1 MLEDYTFKY
10 IDKLFSKSI
19 DKEELNIDEFFTMF
33 SQINKKTNNKYI
45 LEEKES
51 TKINIFKKNPYIPQS
66 FKNTIRS
73 FHKNYSY
80 RVNFPN
86 FSVDLNIHCKN
97 ENIDELLYHI
107 LEILRFM
114 MSIEDNKR
122 SFSLHIYLTDYKK
135 SLSRGIYTPEGVNS
149 GSTDRNDSIIIWR
162 KEDILKVLIHE
173 LIHLLGFDN
182 VEDTDDIINHY
193 NDKYNLGNKKLKVY
207 EAYTEIWAL
216 LIHSYYLALV
226 TQKSLTT
233 KISVKELFFDYI
245 LIEKH
250 WCNELGGK
258 LLDFFKEGEDVDKR
272 TNTTSYY
279 IIKTEILN
287 DLKGFLDLCKNQ
299 KLSMRMNNN
308 KRFLNYLKNLS
319 KIKKI
324 KSSQKRLSST
334 MIINSLKIKY

>member
-10 IDKLFSKSI
+10 IDKLFYRGI
-19 DKEELNIDEFFTMF
+19 DREGLHIDEIFTMF
-33 SQINKKTNNKYI
+33 SQINKKSNKYV
-45 LEEKES
+45 LEEKGP
-51 TKINIFKKNPYIPQS
+51 TKIDAFENNPYIPER
-66 FKNTIRS
+66 FKGTIRS

-80 RVNFPN
+80 RVNFPKC
-86 FSVDLNIHCKN
+86 SVELNIHCKG

-107 LEILRFM
+107 LEILKFM
-114 MSIEDNKR
+114 MSIDDNKK

-135 SLSRGIYTPEGVNS
+135 SLSNGSYTPEGVNS
-149 GSTDRNDSIIIWR
+149 GSTDRNNSIIIWR

-173 LIHLLGFDN
+173 TIHLLGFDN
-182 VEDTDDIINHY
+182 VEDNEDIINHY
-193 NDKYNLGNKKLKVY
+193 NDKYNLGNKKLNIY

-226 TQKSLTT
+226 TQKHLTT
-233 KISVKELFFDYI
+233 KISVKELFQGYV

-258 LLDFFKEGEDVDKR
+258 LLGFFKDGEDVDER

-279 IIKTEILN
+279 IIKSEILN
-287 DLKGFLDLCKNQ
+287 DLKGFLELCKNP
-299 KLSMRMNNN
+299 KLGLKISDN
-308 KRFLNYLKNLS
+308 KRFLGYLKNLS

-324 KSSQKRLSST
+324 TSSQKRLSST
-334 MIINSLKIKY
+334 MIINSLKIRY

>member
-19 DKEELNIDEFFTMF
+19 DREELHIDEIFTML
-33 SQINKKTNNKYI
+33 SQINKKNNNYV
-45 LEEKES
+45 LEEKEV
-51 TKINIFKKNPYIPQS
+51 TKINIFEKNPYIPQT

-80 RVNFPN
+80 RVNFSN
-86 FSVDLNIHCKN
+86 CSVDLNIHCKG
-97 ENIDELLYHI
+97 ESIDELLYHI
-107 LEILRFM
+107 LEILKFM
-114 MSIEDNKR
+114 MSINDNKI

-135 SLSRGIYTPEGVNS
+135 SLSRGSYTPEGINS
-149 GSTDRNDSIIIWR
+149 GATDRNNTIIIWR

-173 LIHLLGFDN
+173 IIHLLGFDN
-182 VEDTDDIINHY
+182 VEDNEDIINHY
-193 NDKYNLGNKKLKVY
+193 NKKYNLGNKKLKVY

-233 KISVKELFFDYI
+233 KITVKELFLDYV
-245 LIEKH
+245 LIEKY

-258 LLDFFKEGEDVDKR
+258 LLGFFKERENIDKK

-287 DLKGFLDLCKNQ
+287 DLKGFLDLCKNP
-299 KLSMRMNNN
+299 KLSMKMNDN
-308 KRFLNYLKNLS
+308 KRFLDYLKNLN

>member
-19 DKEELNIDEFFTMF
+19 DREELNINEIYTMF
-33 SQINKKTNNKYI
+33 SQINKKSNKYI
-45 LEEKES
+45 LEEKEP
-51 TKINIFKKNPYIPQS
+51 TKINIFENNPYIPQS
-66 FKNTIRS
+66 FKGTIRS

-97 ENIDELLYHI
+97 ENIEELLYHI
-107 LEILRFM
+107 LEVLRFM
-114 MSIEDNKR
+114 MSIDDNKK

-135 SLSRGIYTPEGVNS
+135 SLSRGSYTPENVNS
-149 GSTDRNDSIIIWR
+149 GSTDRNDTIIIWR

-173 LIHLLGFDN
+173 IIHLLGFDN
-182 VEDTDDIINHY
+182 VEDNEDIINYY
-193 NDKYNLGNKKLKVY
+193 NEKYGLENKKLNIY
-207 EAYTEIWAL
+207 EAYTEVWAL

-226 TQKSLTT
+226 THKSLTT
-233 KISVKELFFDYI
+233 KISVKELFQDYV

-258 LLDFFKEGEDVDKR
+258 LLDFFKEGEDVDER
-272 TNTTSYY
+272 TSTTSYY

-287 DLKGFLDLCKNQ
+287 DLNGFLLLT
-299 KLSMRMNNN
+299 KLSLRMNDN
-308 KRFLNYLKNLS
+308 KRFLDYLKNLD

-324 KSSQKRLSST
+324 KSYKKRLTST
-334 MIINSLKIKY
+334 MIISSLKIKY

>member
-10 IDKLFSKSI
+10 IESMFSKRI
-19 DKEELNIDEFFTMF
+19 DNEELNIDEIFDHF
-33 SQINKKTNNKYI
+33 STINEKSNRYV
-45 LEEKES
+45 LEEKEP
-51 TKINIFKKNPYIPQS
+51 TEINIFEKNPYIPQT
-66 FKNTIRS
+66 FKNTIIS

-80 RVNFPN
+80 RVIFPN

-107 LEILRFM
+107 LEILKFM
-114 MSIEDNKR
+114 MSVDDNKK

-135 SLSRGIYTPEGVNS
+135 SVSRGSYTPEGINS
-149 GSTDRNDSIIIWR
+149 GSTDRNNTILIWR

-173 LIHLLGFDN
+173 IIHLLGLDN
-182 VEDTDDIINHY
+182 VEDSQEIIDHY
-193 NDKYNLGNKKLKVY
+193 NEKYRLGNKKLNVY

-216 LIHSYYLALV
+216 LIHSYYLAVV
-226 TQKSLTT
+226 TQSILDT
-233 KISVKELFFDYI
+233 KISVKELFNDFV
-245 LIEKH
+245 LIEKY

-258 LLDFFKEGEDVDKR
+258 LLGYFKEKEDVDKR

-287 DLKGFLDLCKNQ
+287 DLKGFLNLCKNP
-299 KLSMRMNNN
+299 KISLKMNDN
-308 KRFLNYLKNLS
+308 KRFLDYLKKLS

-334 MIINSLKIKY
+334 MIINSLKIRY

>member
-10 IDKLFSKSI
+10 IHKLFSRGL
-19 DKEELNIDEFFTMF
+19 DKEELHIDEIFDMF
-33 SQINKKTNNKYI
+33 SQINKKNNNYV
-45 LEEKES
+45 LEEKEP
-51 TKINIFKKNPYIPQS
+51 TKINIFENNPYIPQS
-66 FKNTIRS
+66 FKNTIRG

-80 RVNFPN
+80 RVRFQKC
-86 FSVDLNIHCKN
+86 SVYLNIHCKD

-107 LEILRFM
+107 LEILKFM
-114 MSIEDNKR
+114 MSIDDNKR
-122 SFSLHIYLTDYKK
+122 SFKLHIYLTDYKK

-149 GSTDRNDSIIIWR
+149 GSTDRNHSIVIWR

-173 LIHLLGFDN
+173 IIHLLGFDN
-182 VEDTDDIINHY
+182 LEDTDDIIDHY
-193 NDKYNLGNKKLKVY
+193 NKKYNLGNKKLNIY

-216 LIHSYYLALV
+216 LIHSYYLAWV
-226 TQKSLTT
+226 TQKTLTT
-233 KISVKELFFDYI
+233 KISVKELFLDYV
-245 LIEKH
+245 LIEKY

-258 LLDFFKEGEDVDKR
+258 LLGFFKIGEDVDKR

-287 DLKGFLDLCKNQ
+287 DLKGFLELCKNP
-299 KLSMRMNNN
+299 KLSIKINDNV
-308 KRFLNYLKNLS
+308 RFLDYLKNLS

-334 MIINSLKIKY
+334 MIINSLKIRY

>member
-10 IDKLFSKSI
+10 IDKLFSRNI
-19 DKEELNIDEFFTMF
+19 DREELHLDEIFTIF
-33 SQINKKTNNKYI
+33 SEINNKDNKYV
-45 LEEKES
+45 LEEKDP
-51 TKINIFKKNPYIPQS
+51 TKKEIFEKNPYIPQT
-66 FKNTIRS
+66 FKNTMRT
-73 FHKNYSY
+73 FHKHYNYK
-80 RVNFPN
+80 VKFPN
-86 FSVDLNIHCKN
+86 CSVDLNIHCKN

-107 LEILRFM
+107 LEVLRFM
-114 MSIEDNKR
+114 MSIDDNKK

-135 SLSRGIYTPEGVNS
+135 SLSRGSYTPSGINS

-173 LIHLLGFDN
+173 IIHLLGFDN
-182 VEDTDDIINHY
+182 VEDNEDIINHY
-193 NDKYNLGNKKLKVY
+193 NEKYRLGNKKLNIY

-216 LIHSYYLALV
+216 LIHSYYLAYI
-226 TQKSLTT
+226 TQKSLIT
-233 KISVKELFFDYI
+233 KISIKELFQDYV

-258 LLDFFKEGEDVDKR
+258 LLDYFKDGEDVDKR

-287 DLKGFLDLCKNQ
+287 DLKDFLLLT
-299 KLSMRMNNN
+299 KLNIRMNDNV
-308 KRFLNYLKNLS
+308 RFLNYLKNLS

-324 KSSQKRLSST
+324 KTSQKRLSST

>member
-19 DKEELNIDEFFTMF
+19 DREELHIDEFFTMF
-33 SQINKKTNNKYI
+33 SQINKKNNNYI
-45 LEEKES
+45 IEEKEP
-51 TKINIFKKNPYIPQS
+51 TETDIFEMNPYISQT
-66 FKNTIRS
+66 FKNTVRN
-73 FHKNYSY
+73 FHKRYSY
-80 RVNFPN
+80 RVIFPKC
-86 FSVDLNIHCKN
+86 SVDLNIHCKS
-97 ENIDELLYHI
+97 ESIDELLYHI
-107 LEILRFM
+107 LEILKFM
-114 MSIEDNKR
+114 ISINDNKK

-135 SLSRGIYTPEGVNS
+135 SLSRGSYTPEGINS
-149 GSTDRNDSIIIWR
+149 GSTDRNHSIVIWR

-173 LIHLLGFDN
+173 IIHLLGFDN
-182 VEDTDDIINHY
+182 IEDNEDIINHY
-193 NDKYNLGNKKLKVY
+193 NKKYNLGNKKLNIY
-207 EAYTEIWAL
+207 EAYTEIWTL
-216 LIHSYYLALV
+216 LIHSYYLALI

-233 KISVKELFFDYI
+233 KITVKELFFDYI

-258 LLDFFKEGEDVDKR
+258 LLDFFKEGEDVDKK

-287 DLKGFLDLCKNQ
+287 DLKGFLDLCKNP

-324 KSSQKRLSST
+324 KTSQKRLSST

>member
-10 IDKLFSKSI
+10 IDKLFSRNI
-19 DKEELNIDEFFTMF
+19 DREELNIDEIFTMF
-33 SQINKKTNNKYI
+33 SKINKKTNNYV
-45 LEEKES
+45 LEEKEPS
-51 TKINIFKKNPYIPQS
+51 KINIFETNPYIPQT
-66 FKNTIRS
+66 FKNTIIS

-80 RVNFPN
+80 RVNFLN
-86 FSVDLNIHCKN
+86 CSVDLNIHCKN

-107 LEILRFM
+107 LEVLKFM
-114 MSIEDNKR
+114 MSVDDNKK

-135 SLSRGIYTPEGVNS
+135 SVSRGSYTPEGVNS
-149 GSTDRNDSIIIWR
+149 GSTDRNNTIIIWR

-173 LIHLLGFDN
+173 IIHLLGFDN
-182 VEDTDDIINHY
+182 VEDSQEIIDHY
-193 NDKYNLGNKKLKVY
+193 NEKYRLGNKKLNVY

-226 TQKSLTT
+226 TQKSLST
-233 KISVKELFFDYI
+233 KISVKELFFNYVI
-245 LIEKH
+245 IEKH

-258 LLDFFKEGEDVDKR
+258 LLSFFKEGENIDER

-287 DLKGFLDLCKNQ
+287 DLKRFLKLCKNP
-299 KLSMRMNNN
+299 KISLKMNDN
-308 KRFLNYLKNLS
+308 KRFLDYLKKLS
-319 KIKKI
+319 KIKKN

-334 MIINSLKIKY
+334 MIINSLKIRY

>member
-10 IDKLFSKSI
+10 IFRLFSKSI
-19 DKEELNIDEFFTMF
+19 DREELNIDEIFDIF
-33 SQINKKTNNKYI
+33 SQINNKSNKYI
-45 LEEKES
+45 LEEKVS
-51 TKINIFKKNPYIPQS
+51 TKIDIFENNPYIPQS
-66 FKNTIRS
+66 FKGTIRS

-80 RVNFPN
+80 RVNFPKC
-86 FSVDLNIHCKN
+86 SVDLNIHCKN
-97 ENIDELLYHI
+97 ENIEELLYHI
-107 LEILRFM
+107 LEVLRFM
-114 MSIEDNKR
+114 MSIDDNKK

-135 SLSRGIYTPEGVNS
+135 SLSRGSYTPEDVNS
-149 GSTDRNDSIIIWR
+149 GSTDRNETIIIWR

-173 LIHLLGFDN
+173 IIHLLGFDN
-182 VEDTDDIINHY
+182 VEDTADIINHY
-193 NDKYNLGNKKLKVY
+193 NEKYGLENKKLNIY
-207 EAYTEIWAL
+207 EAYTEVWAL

-233 KISVKELFFDYI
+233 KISVKDLFHDYV

-258 LLDFFKEGEDVDKR
+258 LLGYFKEKEDVDKR

-287 DLKGFLDLCKNQ
+287 DLKGFLLLT
-299 KLSMRMNNN
+299 KLSMKLTDN
-308 KRFLNYLKNLS
+308 KRFLDYLKNLD

-324 KSSQKRLSST
+324 KSYKKRLSST
-334 MIINSLKIKY
+334 MIISSLKIKY

>member
-19 DKEELNIDEFFTMF
+19 DKEELYIDEIFTMF
-33 SQINKKTNNKYI
+33 SQINKRSNKYI

-51 TKINIFKKNPYIPQS
+51 SKINIFEKNPYIPQT

-73 FHKNYSY
+73 FNKNYSY
-80 RVNFPN
+80 RVNFPKC
-86 FSVDLNIHCKN
+86 SIDLNIHCKN
-97 ENIDELLYHI
+97 ENIDELLHHI
-107 LEILRFM
+107 LEVLRFM
-114 MSIEDNKR
+114 MSIDDNKR

-135 SLSRGIYTPEGVNS
+135 SLSRGSYTPEGINS

-173 LIHLLGFDN
+173 IIHLLGFDN
-182 VEDTDDIINHY
+182 LEDNKDIINHY
-193 NDKYNLGNKKLKVY
+193 NEKYKLGNKKLNIY

-216 LIHSYYLALV
+216 LIHSYYLAYV

-233 KISVKELFFDYI
+233 KISVKELFQDYV
-245 LIEKH
+245 LIEKQ

-258 LLDFFKEGEDVDKR
+258 LLGFFKDEEDIDDR

-287 DLKGFLDLCKNQ
+287 DLKGFLDLCKNP
-299 KLSMRMNNN
+299 KLSMKMNDN
-308 KRFLNYLKNLS
+308 KRFLDYLKNLS

>member
-10 IDKLFSKSI
+10 IDKLFSKRV
-19 DKEELNIDEFFTMF
+19 DKEELHIDEIFTMF
-33 SQINKKTNNKYI
+33 SQINKKNNNYI
-45 LEEKES
+45 LEEKEP
-51 TKINIFKKNPYIPQS
+51 TKINIFEKNPYIPQS
-66 FKNTIRS
+66 FKNTVRS

-86 FSVDLNIHCKN
+86 CSVDLNICCKD
-97 ENIDELLYHI
+97 ENINELLNHI
-107 LEILRFM
+107 LEVLRFM
-114 MSIEDNKR
+114 MSIDDNKK

-135 SLSRGIYTPEGVNS
+135 SVSRGSYTPEGVNS
-149 GSTDRNDSIIIWR
+149 GSTDRNNSIIIWR

-173 LIHLLGFDN
+173 VIHLLELDN
-182 VEDTDDIINHY
+182 VEDSQEIIDHY
-193 NDKYNLGNKKLKVY
+193 NEKYGLGNKKLNVY

-233 KISVKELFFDYI
+233 KISVKELFNDYV
-245 LIEKH
+245 LIEKY

-258 LLDFFKEGEDVDKR
+258 LLDFFKEGEDVDER

-287 DLKGFLDLCKNQ
+287 DLKGFLDLCKNP
-299 KLSMRMNNN
+299 KLSLRMNKN
-308 KRFLNYLKNLS
+308 KRFLDYLKKLS

-324 KSSQKRLSST
+324 KSSQKRLPST
-334 MIINSLKIKY
+334 MIINSLKIDY

>member
-1 MLEDYTFKY
+1 MLEEYTFKY
-10 IDKLFSKSI
+10 IDKLFSKNI
-19 DKEELNIDEFFTMF
+19 DREELHIDEIFTMF
-33 SQINKKTNNKYI
+33 SQINKRSNNYI
-45 LEEKES
+45 LEEKEP
-51 TKINIFKKNPYIPQS
+51 TKTDVFEKNPYIPQT
-66 FKNTIRS
+66 FKNTIRN

-80 RVNFPN
+80 RVIFPKC
-86 FSVDLNIHCKN
+86 SVDLNIQCKN

-107 LEILRFM
+107 LEIIRFM
-114 MSIEDNKR
+114 MSIDDNKK

-135 SLSRGIYTPEGVNS
+135 SLSRGSYTPEGVNS
-149 GSTDRNDSIIIWR
+149 GSTDRNNSIVIWR
-162 KEDILKVLIHE
+162 KEDILKILIHE
-173 LIHLLGFDN
+173 IIHLLGFDN
-182 VEDTDDIINHY
+182 VEDNEDIINHY
-193 NDKYNLGNKKLKVY
+193 NEKYRLGNNKLNIY

-216 LIHSYYLALV
+216 LIHSYYLARV

-233 KISVKELFFDYI
+233 KISVKELFQGYI
-245 LIEKH
+245 LIEKY

-258 LLDFFKEGEDVDKR
+258 LLGYFKDGEDVDER

-287 DLKGFLDLCKNQ
+287 DLKGFLLLTKIN
-299 KLSMRMNNN
+299 MRMNDS

-324 KSSQKRLSST
+324 KTSQKRLSST

>member
-10 IDKLFSKSI
+10 IHKLFSKRI
-19 DKEELNIDEFFTMF
+19 DREELNIGEFFDMF
-33 SQINKKTNNKYI
+33 SEINKKNNKYI

-51 TKINIFKKNPYIPQS
+51 TKTDIFENNPYIPQT
-66 FKNTIRS
+66 FKNNIKS

-80 RVNFPN
+80 RVRFPKC
-86 FSVDLNIHCKN
+86 SVDLNIHCKD
-97 ENIDELLYHI
+97 ENIDELLHHI

-114 MSIEDNKR
+114 MSIDDNNK
-122 SFSLHIYLTDYKK
+122 SFELHIYLTDYKK
-135 SLSRGIYTPEGVNS
+135 SLSRGSYTPEGVNS
-149 GSTDRNDSIIIWR
+149 GSTDRNNTIIIWR

-173 LIHLLGFDN
+173 IIHLLGFDN
-182 VEDTDDIINHY
+182 VEDTREIIDHY
-193 NDKYNLGNKKLKVY
+193 NDKYRLGNNKLNIY

-226 TQKSLTT
+226 TQKKLTT
-233 KISVKELFFDYI
+233 KISVKELFHDYV
-245 LIEKH
+245 LIEKY

-258 LLDFFKEGEDVDKR
+258 LLGFFKLGEDVDKR

-287 DLKGFLDLCKNQ
+287 DLKGFLELCKNP
-299 KLSMRMNNN
+299 KLGLKISDN
-308 KRFLNYLKNLS
+308 KRFLDYLKNLS

-324 KSSQKRLSST
+324 KSSQKRLLST
-334 MIINSLKIKY
+334 MIINSLMIRY

>member
-19 DKEELNIDEFFTMF
+19 DREELNIDEIFDHF
-33 SQINKKTNNKYI
+33 STINEKSNRYV
-45 LEEKES
+45 LEEKEP
-51 TKINIFKKNPYIPQS
+51 TEINIFEKNPYIPQT
-66 FKNTIRS
+66 FKNTIIS

-80 RVNFPN
+80 RVIFPKC
-86 FSVDLNIHCKN
+86 SVDLNIHCKN

-107 LEILRFM
+107 LEILKFM
-114 MSIEDNKR
+114 MSVDDNKK

-135 SLSRGIYTPEGVNS
+135 SVSRGSYTPEGINS
-149 GSTDRNDSIIIWR
+149 GSTDRNNTILIWR

-173 LIHLLGFDN
+173 IIHLLGLDN
-182 VEDTDDIINHY
+182 VEDSQEIIDHY
-193 NDKYNLGNKKLKVY
+193 NEKYRLGNKKLNVY

-216 LIHSYYLALV
+216 LIHSYYLAVV
-226 TQKSLTT
+226 TQSILDT
-233 KISVKELFFDYI
+233 KISVKELFNDFV
-245 LIEKH
+245 LIEKY

-258 LLDFFKEGEDVDKR
+258 LLGYFKEKEDVDKR

-287 DLKGFLDLCKNQ
+287 DLKGFLNLCKNP
-299 KLSMRMNNN
+299 KISLKMNDN
-308 KRFLNYLKNLS
+308 KRFLDYLKKLS

-334 MIINSLKIKY
+334 MIINSLKIRY

>member
-10 IDKLFSKSI
+10 IHKLFSRGL
-19 DKEELNIDEFFTMF
+19 DREELHIDEIFDMF
-33 SQINKKTNNKYI
+33 SQINKKNNNYV
-45 LEEKES
+45 LEEKEV
-51 TKINIFKKNPYIPQS
+51 TKINIFEKNPYIPER
-66 FKNTIRS
+66 FKGTIRS
-73 FHKNYSY
+73 FNKNYSY
-80 RVNFPN
+80 RVNFPKC
-86 FSVDLNIHCKN
+86 SIDLNIHCKD

-107 LEILRFM
+107 LEILKFM
-114 MSIEDNKR
+114 MSIDDNKK

-135 SLSRGIYTPEGVNS
+135 SLSRGTYTPEGVNS
-149 GSTDRNDSIIIWR
+149 GSTDRNNTIIIWR

-173 LIHLLGFDN
+173 IIHLLGFDN
-182 VEDTDDIINHY
+182 VEDNDDIIDHY
-193 NDKYNLGNKKLKVY
+193 NEKYNLGNKKLNIY

-226 TQKSLTT
+226 TQKTLTT
-233 KISVKELFFDYI
+233 KISVKELFLDYV

-258 LLDFFKEGEDVDKR
+258 LLDFFKEGEDVDER

-287 DLKGFLDLCKNQ
+287 DLKGFLDLCKNP
-299 KLSMRMNNN
+299 KLSMKMNDN
-308 KRFLNYLKNLS
+308 KRFLNYLKNLG

>member
-19 DKEELNIDEFFTMF
+19 DREDLHIDEIFNMF
-33 SQINKKTNNKYI
+33 SEINKKNNKYV
-45 LEEKES
+45 LEEKGT
-51 TKINIFKKNPYIPQS
+51 TKIDAFEKNPYIPQT

-80 RVNFPN
+80 RVNFSN
-86 FSVDLNIHCKN
+86 CSVDLNIHCKS
-97 ENIDELLYHI
+97 ESIDELLHHI
-107 LEILRFM
+107 LEILKFM
-114 MSIEDNKR
+114 MSIDDNKK

-135 SLSRGIYTPEGVNS
+135 YLNRGSYTPEGVNS

-173 LIHLLGFDN
+173 IIHLLGFDN
-182 VEDTDDIINHY
+182 VEDNEDIINHY
-193 NDKYNLGNKKLKVY
+193 NVKYNLGNKKLNIY

-226 TQKSLTT
+226 TQKSLIT
-233 KISVKELFFDYI
+233 KISVKELFQDYV

-258 LLDFFKEGEDVDKR
+258 LLSFFKEGEDIDER
-272 TNTTSYY
+272 TNTMSYY

-287 DLKGFLDLCKNQ
+287 DLKGFLELCKNP
-299 KLSMRMNNN
+299 KISIRMNDN
-308 KRFLNYLKNLS
+308 KRFLDYLKNLS